1 MTRVAIFTDND
12 FEKVNGVTTT
22 LKAVLRC
29 APPDVVAR
37 LYTMSDREVTTREY
51 RAHRSVGVGL
61 PRYPEMRIHWP
72 RLSALSRAFWRDG
85 ADVAHITTPGPVGLA
100 ARYLARRH
108 RRPMIGSFHTNL
120 GDYARA
126 LGRGGALGRVVGR
139 GLDDYM
145 RWLYRACDRVLVP
158 SHETR
163 MDLIDQGYAPQQLA
177 VWTRG
182 VDAEQFSP
190 ARRSRSR
197 RASWGVSDDV
207 PVLLYAGR
215 LSREKRLDRLVE
227 LVAALG
233 VRDVRYRLVI
243 AGDGPMRSE
252 LRLRLPHAHFCGAVA
267 HDEMGSLMASAD
279 VFVFPSDTDTFG
291 NVVLEA
297 QASGLPAVVSS
308 EGGPRGAIVD
318 GVSGFVCI
326 DGQVRQFALHVSRL
340 LEDASLRR
348 QCAIEARRQAQQR
361 DWSEALAPL
370 YQHWRESA
378 ARVTRADRVRSL
390 PWPAS
395 ELL

>member
-12 FEKVNGVTTT
+12 FEKINGVTTT
-22 LKAVLRC
+22 LRAVLRS
-29 APPDVVAR
+29 APQDISAR
-37 LYTMSDREVTTREY
+37 LYTMSDRDVTTSEY
-51 RAHRSVGVGL
+51 RAFRSIGVGL
-61 PRYPEMRIHWP
+61 PKYPEMRIYWP
-72 RLSALSRAFWRDG
+72 RLGALARAFWRDG

-108 RRPMIGSFHTNL
+108 RRPIIGSFHTNL

-126 LGRGGALGRVVGR
+126 LGREGAVGRTVGR

-145 RWLYRACDRVLVP
+145 RWLYRPCDRVLVP

-163 MDLIDQGYAPQQLA
+163 MDLIDQGYGPQQLS

-182 VDAEQFSP
+182 VDAQQFSP
-190 ARRSRSR
+190 DRRSASR
-197 RASWGVSDDV
+197 RQSWGVGDDV

-215 LSREKRLDRLVE
+215 LSREKRLDRLVDI
-227 LVAALG
+227 VAAIS
-233 VRDVRYRLVI
+233 VRHVPYRLVI
-243 AGDGPMRSE
+243 AGDGPMRRE
-252 LRLRLPHAHFCGAVA
+252 LRSRLPHAHFCGAVA
-267 HDEMGSLMASAD
+267 HHEMGSVMASAD

-318 GVSGFVCI
+318 GVSGFVCT
-326 DGQVRQFALHVSRL
+326 DGQIRDFSHHVSQL

-348 QCAIEARRQAQQR
+348 QCALEARRQAMRR
-361 DWSEALAPL
+361 DWPETLAPL
-370 YQHWRESA
+370 YQQWRESA
-378 ARVTRADRVRSL
+378 ARVTHADRVRSL

>member
-61 PRYPEMRIHWP
+61 SRYPEMRIHWP
-72 RLSALSRAFWRDG
+72 RLGALSRAFWRDG

>member
-72 RLSALSRAFWRDG
+72 RLGALSRAFWRDG

-326 DGQVRQFALHVSRL
+326 DGQVRQFAHHVSRL